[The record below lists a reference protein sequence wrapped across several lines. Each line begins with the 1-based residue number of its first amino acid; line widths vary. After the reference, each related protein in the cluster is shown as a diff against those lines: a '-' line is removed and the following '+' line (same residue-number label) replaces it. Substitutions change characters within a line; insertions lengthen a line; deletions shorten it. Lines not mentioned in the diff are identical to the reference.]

1 MIFGIIKT
9 LVDVAF
15 IIFVFYAGMR
25 VQLSYPNLLSDLSG
39 FWTSL
44 GNIFTWLKGLAA
56 KL

>member
-1 MIFGIIKT
+1 MFGLIKI

-25 VQLSYPNLLSDLSG
+25 VQTSYPNLLSDFGSL
-39 FWTSL
+39 WTGL
-44 GNIFTWLKGLAA
+44 GSIYSWLKGLAG